1 VPTSHDLFFDEP
13 LVLECG
19 IFCEQQVPVKGG
31 PANIAAA
38 YQGICVPYIIW
49 TSYKKLVFGFCNDWC
64 LVNVMYRTHLVNF
77 TIRRYSRGSHPRLLR
92 TWSRR
97 NDTPVPSKNG
107 VT

>member
-1 VPTSHDLFFDEP
+1 
-13 LVLECG
+13 
-19 IFCEQQVPVKGG
+19 
-31 PANIAAA
+31 
-38 YQGICVPYIIW
+38 
-49 TSYKKLVFGFCNDWC
+49 
-64 LVNVMYRTHLVNF
+64 MYRTHLVNF